1 MTVHEKECTELIQKE
16 MMDGIMNH
24 GLFASPHEGLAI
36 IEEEVVEAYTDMND
50 IIAIFHKMKSEVFSD
65 NTEEA
70 EKSAEDI
77 ACSAK
82 CLMIEAMQVAA
93 MAEKYIKT
101 FGGGQNDEANLVSR
115 RNERLNHGA

>member
-1 MTVHEKECTELIQKE
+1 MTKYADECAALIRAE
-16 MMDGIMNH
+16 MEEGINNH

-36 IEEEVVEAYTDMND
+36 IEEEIVEAYTDMND
-50 IIAIFHKMKSEVFSD
+50 IISIFHKMKSELFSD

-101 FGGGQNDEANLVSR
+101 FGGQNDEANLV
-115 RNERLNHGA
+115 

>member
-36 IEEEVVEAYTDMND
+36 IEEEIVEAYTDMND

-65 NTEEA
+65 NTEVA

-101 FGGGQNDEANLVSR
+101 FGGQNDEANLV
-115 RNERLNHGA
+115 